1 MARTA
6 NKAKEEIELP
16 AIDEQGINDA
26 MNTMTTIQ
34 SEYNEE
40 RDLVNQLLGQAQ
52 MADAFGKFSQ
62 TVWASKLNFVKENK
76 LYRNLSGKKTP
87 NGLELK
93 GTWEEFCSLLGV
105 SDEKANQDIANLKS
119 FGEEALESMSR
130 MGIGYRELRQYRKLP
145 EDQKTALIEVAKAG
159 DKEALVELAEE
170 FIAKNAKEKEVL
182 QKENEEL
189 KKEYKALDA
198 VNATN
203 KNSID
208 DLKLKLS
215 KYDLKIIPIEEQIK
229 DLGLVVDLNENI
241 NKPITRALNE
251 LDAVINHLHQ
261 LELNAMENDPDFQ
274 PGDLLILPDIM
285 LKELIKY
292 DGFIVLL
299 LEHVKRIHRDFCN
312 KFDANIE
319 EYRSRMDEAKYDNLS
334 DNN

>member
-6 NKAKEEIELP
+6 KQTKEAVELP
-16 AIDEQGINDA
+16 TINEQSINDT
-26 MNTMTTIQ
+26 MNTLTTIQ

-145 EDQKTALIEVAKAG
+145 EDQKTALIEVAKSG
-159 DKEALVELAEE
+159 DKESLVELAEE
-170 FIAKNAKEKEVL
+170 FIAKNSKEKEQLKKENSNLQADYKALSKRNADVAKEKE
-182 QKENEEL
+182 EL
-189 KKEYKALDA
+189 AIKLAQFEMKTIPLDERLEPFKKQIAE
-198 VNATN
+198 TQ
-203 KNSID
+203 SHID
-208 DLKLKLS
+208 KLF
-215 KYDLKIIPIEEQIK
+215 EEQRQY
-229 DLGLVVDLNENI
+229 VDIMYKLM
-241 NKPITRALNE
+241 
-251 LDAVINHLHQ
+251 
-261 LELNAMENDPDFQ
+261 LEILENDPDYDPEKPYSLPESMQ
-274 PGDLLILPDIM
+274 IALLTLNGSAVLTLDQARYVHR
-285 LKELIKY
+285 ELW
-292 DGFIVLL
+292 
-299 LEHVKRIHRDFCN
+299 N
-312 KFDANIE
+312 KFDSDIIEAQQRQESLVNENIQDL
-319 EYRSRMDEAKYDNLS
+319 YK
-334 DNN
+334 